1 MPKNLSTVGGATELR
16 FGKNCREDQA
26 DNSVVI
32 NASNDKIDATKASGF
47 YLTPLEI
54 ATNFAEDGTD
64 ASTNTFVAYNQS
76 TKQLF
81 RTQIPMTLSGLSGAN
96 PSAGGDLN
104 ISGDLV
110 VTGNITSAGQIANI
124 SVENTVFK
132 DGLIELGLGNINSGM
147 QMDLGHVMTR
157 PGNLSNVAVFFDES
171 TDKYTLCH
179 TVTTATNATVVDI
192 KTDEDLDVHIQG
204 TLTTTG
210 NVSVGN
216 LILDDSHSNV
226 IQASGNIYTTGNVYI
241 EGGLVTNSGSVSKK
255 TYSHKNDLNKGTSI
269 EDATITLTFTH
280 HAFYA
285 KIIAQLFDNDNEEV
299 STMILDIAGGER
311 GGSASS
317 STPIA
322 MGPMS
327 IFGNATAGTPAN
339 PWSSTVTTTGN
350 EITIKPST
358 DIPSTGVDGKYSIF
372 VEYISHESA
381 GKLTSIKRMALILP
395 LIDEVNF
402 GY

>member
-16 FGKNCREDQA
+16 FGKFCREDQH

-32 NASNDKIDATKASGF
+32 NASNEKIDATKAGGF
-47 YLTPLEI
+47 YLTPLELS
-54 ATNFAEDGTD
+54 TFFAEDGTQ
-64 ASTNTFVAYNQS
+64 ATTNTFVAYNQS

-81 RTQIPMTLSGLSGAN
+81 RTEIPMTLTGLSGAN
-96 PSAGGDLN
+96 SSASGDLN
-104 ISGDLV
+104 INGDLI
-110 VTGNITSAGQIANI
+110 VTGNVTSAGQIANI
-124 SVENTVFK
+124 LVDNTVFK
-132 DGLIELGLGNINSGM
+132 DGLIELGHGNIESDIT
-147 QMDLGHVMTR
+147 MDLGHVMSR
-157 PGNLSNVAVFFDES
+157 PSGYSNVAAFFDES
-171 TDKYTLCH
+171 TDKYTLCY
-179 TVTTATNATVVDI
+179 TLTTATNETEVNI

-255 TYSHKNDLNKGTSI
+255 TYSHKNDLIKGTTI
-269 EDATITLTFTH
+269 ANATITLTFTH
-280 HAFYA
+280 HSFYA

-317 STPIA
+317 STAIA

-327 IFGNATAGTPAN
+327 IFGNASTN
-339 PWSSTVTTTGN
+339 PWSSDVVTTGN
-350 EITIKPST
+350 TIAIKPST
-358 DIPSTGVDGKYSIF
+358 GIPLGTGEHGKYSIF
-372 VEYISHESA
+372 VEYISHESG
-381 GKLTSIKRMALILP
+381 GKLTSIERP
-395 LIDEVNF
+395 SGTGDTVNF

>member
-157 PGNLSNVAVFFDES
+157 PGNLSNVAAFYDES
-171 TDKYTLCH
+171 GKKYTLCH

-255 TYSHKNDLNKGTSI
+255 TYSHKNDLNKGTSTV
-269 EDATITLTFTH
+269 DATVTLTFTH

>member
-54 ATNFAEDGTD
+54 ATNFAEDGAQAT
-64 ASTNTFVAYNQS
+64 TNTFVAYNQS

-81 RTQIPMTLSGLSGAN
+81 RTQIPMTLAGISSAN

-104 ISGDLV
+104 VSGDLV

-157 PGNLSNVAVFFDES
+157 PGNLSNVAAFYDES
-171 TDKYTLCH
+171 GKKYTLCH

-255 TYSHKNDLNKGTSI
+255 TYSHKNDLIMNTTI
-269 EDATITLTFTH
+269 ANATITLTFTH

-327 IFGNATAGTPAN
+327 IFGNASTN
-339 PWSSTVTTTGN
+339 PWSSTVATTGN
-350 EITIKPST
+350 EITIKPSAP
-358 DIPSTGVDGKYSIF
+358 IPPTGVDGKYSIF

-381 GKLTSIKRMALILP
+381 GKLTSIERP
-395 LIDEVNF
+395 SGTGDTVNF

>member
-16 FGKNCREDQA
+16 FGKNCREDQH

-32 NASNDKIDATKASGF
+32 NASNEKIDATKAGGF
-47 YLTPLEI
+47 YLTPLELS
-54 ATNFAEDGTD
+54 TLFAEDGTQ
-64 ASTNTFVAYNQS
+64 ATTNTFVAYNQS

-81 RTQIPMTLSGLSGAN
+81 RTEIPITLTGLSGAN
-96 PSAGGDLN
+96 SSAGGDLN
-104 ISGDLV
+104 VNGDLI

-124 SVENTVFK
+124 SVDNTVFK
-132 DGLIELGLGNINSGM
+132 DGLIELGLGNINSGIE
-147 QMDLGHVMTR
+147 MDLGHVMSR
-157 PGNLSNVAVFFDES
+157 PSGFSNVAAFFDES

-179 TVTTATNATVVDI
+179 TVTTATNATAVNI
-192 KTDEDLDVHIQG
+192 KTDEELDVHIQG

-210 NVSVGN
+210 NVSVGS

-255 TYSHKNDLNKGTSI
+255 TYSHKNDLVKGTSI
-269 EDATITLTFTH
+269 ANATITLTFTH
-280 HAFYA
+280 HSFYA
-285 KIIAQLFDNDNEEV
+285 KIIAQLFDNNNEEV

-317 STPIA
+317 STAIA

-327 IFGNATAGTPAN
+327 IFGNASTN
-339 PWSSTVTTTGN
+339 PWSSDVVTTGN
-350 EITIKPST
+350 TIAIKPST
-358 DIPSTGVDGKYSIF
+358 PIPSTNLDGKYSIF
-372 VEYISHESA
+372 VEYISHESG
-381 GKLTSIKRMALILP
+381 GKLTSIERP
-395 LIDEVNF
+395 SGTGDTVNF

>member
-54 ATNFAEDGTD
+54 ATNFAEDGAQAT
-64 ASTNTFVAYNQS
+64 TNTFVAYNQS

-104 ISGDLV
+104 VSGDLV

-132 DGLIELGLGNINSGM
+132 DGLIELGLGNINSGIE
-147 QMDLGHVMTR
+147 MDLGHVMSR
-157 PGNLSNVAVFFDES
+157 PDNLSNVAVFFDES
-171 TDKYTLCH
+171 TDKYTFCH
-179 TVTTATNATVVDI
+179 TVTTATNATAVDI

-269 EDATITLTFTH
+269 VDATVTLTFTH
-280 HAFYA
+280 HSFYA
-285 KIIAQLFDNDNEEV
+285 KIIAQLFDDDNEEV

-311 GGSASS
+311 GGGASS
-317 STPIA
+317 GTHIA

-327 IFGNATAGTPAN
+327 IFGNASTN
-339 PWSSTVTTTGN
+339 PWSSDSCDN
-350 EITIKPST
+350 W
-358 DIPSTGVDGKYSIF
+358 
-372 VEYISHESA
+372 
-381 GKLTSIKRMALILP
+381 
-395 LIDEVNF
+395 
-402 GY
+402 

>member
-54 ATNFAEDGTD
+54 AANFAEDGTD

-104 ISGDLV
+104 VSGDLV

-132 DGLIELGLGNINSGM
+132 DGLIELGLGNIDSGIE
-147 QMDLGHVMTR
+147 MDLGHVMSR
-157 PGNLSNVAVFFDES
+157 PPGLSNVAAFYDES
-171 TDKYTLCH
+171 EDKYTFCH
-179 TVTTATNATVVDI
+179 TVTTATNATEVNI

-255 TYSHKNDLNKGTSI
+255 TYSHKNDLNKGTI
-269 EDATITLTFTH
+269 ILNATVTLTFTH
-280 HAFYA
+280 HSFYA
-285 KIIAQLFDNDNEEV
+285 KIIAQLFDDNNEEV
-299 STMILDIAGGER
+299 STMILDIAGGKR
-311 GGSASS
+311 GGGASS
-317 STPIA
+317 STHIA

-327 IFGNATAGTPAN
+327 IFGNASTN
-339 PWSSTVTTTGN
+339 PWSSTVATTGHT
-350 EITIKPST
+350 ITIKPST
-358 DIPSTGVDGKYSIF
+358 AIQPGAVEHGKYSIF
-372 VEYISHESA
+372 VEYISHESD
-381 GKLTSIKRMALILP
+381 GKLTSIKRPAGTG
-395 LIDEVNF
+395 DVVNF

>member
-54 ATNFAEDGTD
+54 AANFAEDGTD

-96 PSAGGDLN
+96 PSAEGDLN
-104 ISGDLV
+104 VSGDLV

-132 DGLIELGLGNINSGM
+132 DGLIELGLGNIDSGIE
-147 QMDLGHVMTR
+147 MDLGHVMSR
-157 PGNLSNVAVFFDES
+157 PPGLSNVAAFYDES
-171 TDKYTLCH
+171 EDKYTFCH
-179 TVTTATNATVVDI
+179 TVTTATNATEVNI

-255 TYSHKNDLNKGTSI
+255 TYSHKNDLNRNTSI
-269 EDATITLTFTH
+269 ADATVTLTFTH
-280 HAFYA
+280 HSFYA
-285 KIIAQLFDNDNEEV
+285 KIIAQLFDDEFEEV
-299 STMILDIAGGER
+299 STMILDIAGGKR
-311 GGSASS
+311 GGGASS
-317 STPIA
+317 STHIA

-327 IFGNATAGTPAN
+327 IFGNASTN
-339 PWSSTVTTTGN
+339 PWSSEVVTTGN

-358 DIPSTGVDGKYSIF
+358 AIPTGVGEHGKYSIF
-372 VEYISHESA
+372 VEYISHESD
-381 GKLTSIKRMALILP
+381 GKLTSIKRPAGTG
-395 LIDEVNF
+395 DEVNF

>member
-54 ATNFAEDGTD
+54 AANFAEDGTD

-81 RTQIPMTLSGLSGAN
+81 RTQVPMTLAGISSAN

-104 ISGDLV
+104 VSGDLV

-132 DGLIELGLGNINSGM
+132 DGLIELGLGNTESGIE
-147 QMDLGHVMTR
+147 MDLGHVMSR
-157 PGNLSNVAVFFDES
+157 PGNLSNVAAFYDES
-171 TDKYTLCH
+171 ADKYTFCH
-179 TVTTATNATVVDI
+179 TVTTATNATAVDI

-255 TYSHKNDLNKGTSI
+255 TYSHKDTIALDLTAS
-269 EDATITLTFTH
+269 DAALTLTFTKH
-280 HAFYA
+280 PFYA
-285 KIIAQLFDNDNEEV
+285 KIVAQLIDNADNEV
-299 STMILDIAGGER
+299 STMLIDLAGGER
-311 GGSASS
+311 GGDG
-317 STPIA
+317 TPHNIA
-322 MGPMS
+322 RGPIS
-327 IFGNATAGTPAN
+327 IFGNASTN
-339 PWSSTVTTTGN
+339 PWSSTVAATQTTVVLT
-350 EITIKPST
+350 PST
-358 DIPSTGVDGKYSIF
+358 DFTAAANSGAGSYSIF
-372 VEYISHESA
+372 IEYISPETA
-381 GKLTSIKRMALILP
+381 GALTSIHRGATTP
-395 LIDEVNF
+395 VNF

>member
-54 ATNFAEDGTD
+54 ATNFDEDGTD

-104 ISGDLV
+104 VSGDLV

-132 DGLIELGLGNINSGM
+132 DGLIELGHGNIASDIT
-147 QMDLGHVMTR
+147 MDLGHVMSR
-157 PGNLSNVAVFFDES
+157 PQGSSNVAAFFDE
-171 TDKYTLCH
+171 DAGKYTLCY
-179 TVTTATNATVVDI
+179 TATTATNETEVNI

-269 EDATITLTFTH
+269 ADATVTLTFTH
-280 HAFYA
+280 HSFYA
-285 KIIAQLFDNDNEEV
+285 KIIAQLFDDNNEEV

-311 GGSASS
+311 GGGASS
-317 STPIA
+317 GTHIA

-327 IFGNATAGTPAN
+327 IFGNASTN
-339 PWSSTVTTTGN
+339 PWSSTVATTGN
-350 EITIKPST
+350 TIAIKPST
-358 DIPSTGVDGKYSIF
+358 SIPSGAGAEEHGKYSIF
-372 VEYISHESA
+372 VEYISHESD
-381 GKLTSIKRMALILP
+381 GKLTSIERP
-395 LIDEVNF
+395 SGTGDVVNF

>member
-54 ATNFAEDGTD
+54 AANFAEDGTD

-81 RTQIPMTLSGLSGAN
+81 RTQIPMTLAGISSAN

-104 ISGDLV
+104 VSGDLV

-132 DGLIELGLGNINSGM
+132 DGLIELGHGNIASDIT
-147 QMDLGHVMTR
+147 MDLGHVMSR
-157 PGNLSNVAVFFDES
+157 PQGSSNVAAFFDE
-171 TDKYTLCH
+171 DEGKYTLCY
-179 TVTTATNATVVDI
+179 TTTTATNETEVNI

-269 EDATITLTFTH
+269 LDATVTLTFTH
-280 HAFYA
+280 HSFYA
-285 KIIAQLFDNDNEEV
+285 KIIAQLFDDEFEEV
-299 STMILDIAGGER
+299 STMILDIAGGKR
-311 GGSASS
+311 GGGASS
-317 STPIA
+317 GTHIA

-327 IFGNATAGTPAN
+327 IFGNASTN
-339 PWSSTVTTTGN
+339 PWSSEVVTTGN

-358 DIPSTGVDGKYSIF
+358 PIPSTGDGQHGKYSIF
-372 VEYISHESA
+372 VEYISHESD
-381 GKLTSIKRMALILP
+381 GKLTSIERPAGTG
-395 LIDEVNF
+395 DVVNF

>member
-54 ATNFAEDGTD
+54 ATNFAEDGAQAT
-64 ASTNTFVAYNQS
+64 TNTFVAYNQS

-104 ISGDLV
+104 VSGDLV

-132 DGLIELGLGNINSGM
+132 DGLIELGLGNINSGI

-157 PGNLSNVAVFFDES
+157 PGNLSNVAAFYDES
-171 TDKYTLCH
+171 GKKYTLCH

-269 EDATITLTFTH
+269 EDATITLTFTY

-311 GGSASS
+311 GGDAPS

-327 IFGNATAGTPAN
+327 IFGNASTN
-339 PWSSTVTTTGN
+339 PWSSTVATTGN

-381 GKLTSIKRMALILP
+381 GKLTSIERP
-395 LIDEVNF
+395 LGTGDTVNF

>member
-54 ATNFAEDGTD
+54 AANFAEDGTD
-64 ASTNTFVAYNQS
+64 ATTNTFVAYNQS

-81 RTQIPMTLSGLSGAN
+81 RTQIPMTLYGLSGAN

-104 ISGDLV
+104 VSGDLV

-132 DGLIELGLGNINSGM
+132 DGLIELGHGNIASDIT
-147 QMDLGHVMTR
+147 MDLGHVMSR
-157 PGNLSNVAVFFDES
+157 PQGSSNVAAFFDE
-171 TDKYTLCH
+171 DEGKYTLCY
-179 TVTTATNATVVDI
+179 TATTATNETEVNI

-269 EDATITLTFTH
+269 ADATVTLTFTH
-280 HAFYA
+280 HSFYA
-285 KIIAQLFDNDNEEV
+285 KIIAQLFDDNNEEV

-311 GGSASS
+311 GGGASS
-317 STPIA
+317 GTHIA

-327 IFGNATAGTPAN
+327 IFGNASTN
-339 PWSSTVTTTGN
+339 PWSSTVATTGN
-350 EITIKPST
+350 TIAIKPST
-358 DIPSTGVDGKYSIF
+358 SIPSGAGAEEHGKYSIF
-372 VEYISHESA
+372 VEYISHESD
-381 GKLTSIKRMALILP
+381 GKLTSIERPAGTG
-395 LIDEVNF
+395 DVVNF

>member
-54 ATNFAEDGTD
+54 AANFAEDGTD

-96 PSAGGDLN
+96 PSAEGDLN
-104 ISGDLV
+104 VSGDLV

-132 DGLIELGLGNINSGM
+132 DGLIELGHGNIASDIT
-147 QMDLGHVMTR
+147 MDLGHVMSR
-157 PGNLSNVAVFFDES
+157 PQGSSNVAAFFDE
-171 TDKYTLCH
+171 DAGKYTLCY
-179 TVTTATNATVVDI
+179 TTTTATNETEVNI

-255 TYSHKNDLNKGTSI
+255 TYSHKNDLNRNTSI
-269 EDATITLTFTH
+269 ADATVTLTFTH
-280 HAFYA
+280 HSFYA
-285 KIIAQLFDNDNEEV
+285 KIIAQLFDDNNEEV
-299 STMILDIAGGER
+299 STMILDIAGGKR
-311 GGSASS
+311 GGGASS
-317 STPIA
+317 STHIA

-327 IFGNATAGTPAN
+327 IFGNASTN
-339 PWSSTVTTTGN
+339 PWSSEVVTTGHT
-350 EITIKPST
+350 IAIKPST
-358 DIPSTGVDGKYSIF
+358 AIPTGVGEHGKYSIF
-372 VEYISHESA
+372 VEYISHESD
-381 GKLTSIKRMALILP
+381 GKLTSIKRPAGTG
-395 LIDEVNF
+395 DVVNF

>member
-54 ATNFAEDGTD
+54 ATNFAEDGAQAT
-64 ASTNTFVAYNQS
+64 TNTFVAYNQS

-104 ISGDLV
+104 VSGDLV

-157 PGNLSNVAVFFDES
+157 PGNLSNVAAFYDES
-171 TDKYTLCH
+171 GKKYTLCH

-269 EDATITLTFTH
+269 EDATVTLTFTY

-358 DIPSTGVDGKYSIF
+358 DIQSTGVDGKYSIF

>member
-54 ATNFAEDGTD
+54 ATNFAEDGAQAT
-64 ASTNTFVAYNQS
+64 TNTFVAYNQS

-104 ISGDLV
+104 VSGDLV

-147 QMDLGHVMTR
+147 QIDLGHVMTR
-157 PGNLSNVAVFFDES
+157 PGNLSNVAAFYDES
-171 TDKYTLCH
+171 GKKYTLCH

-269 EDATITLTFTH
+269 EDATITLTFTY

-358 DIPSTGVDGKYSIF
+358 DILSTGVDGKYSIF

-381 GKLTSIKRMALILP
+381 GQLTSIKRMALILP

>member
-54 ATNFAEDGTD
+54 AANFAEDGTD

-104 ISGDLV
+104 VSGDLV

-132 DGLIELGLGNINSGM
+132 DGLIELGHGNIASDIT
-147 QMDLGHVMTR
+147 MDLGHVMSR
-157 PGNLSNVAVFFDES
+157 PQGSSNVAAFFDE
-171 TDKYTLCH
+171 DEGKYTLCY
-179 TVTTATNATVVDI
+179 TTTTATNETEVNI

-255 TYSHKNDLNKGTSI
+255 TYSHKNDLNNSTSI
-269 EDATITLTFTH
+269 ANATITLTFTH
-280 HAFYA
+280 HSFYA
-285 KIIAQLFDNDNEEV
+285 KIIAQLFDNNNEEV

-327 IFGNATAGTPAN
+327 IFGNATVGTPAN
-339 PWSSTVTTTGN
+339 PWSSTVATTGN
-350 EITIKPST
+350 EITIKPSAP
-358 DIPSTGVDGKYSIF
+358 IPAAGVVGKYSIF

-381 GKLTSIKRMALILP
+381 GKLTSIERPAGTG
-395 LIDEVNF
+395 DVVNF